1 MREYVS
7 LARFYDRLMRDS
19 DYSAWADYYE
29 ALFRRCGAQPRSVLD
44 LACGTGLLTCL
55 LAERGYE
62 TIGVDLSEEML
73 MQARERAEASPCAVK
88 PLWICQDLRE
98 LDLYGT
104 SDAVICSFDGL
115 NYVPPEDLGGVFKR
129 VSYFTEPGGLFIF
142 DLNTEAK
149 FRRMDGMTYVDEE
162 EDLFCVWR
170 TDLDEEERACV
181 YGVDL
186 FWKTGELWQRG
197 GEEHVEY
204 IHEPET
210 LPSLLADNGFTLLER
225 FGELSASPP
234 EPEADRVFYLAKRN
248 PY

>member
-1 MREYVS
+1 MPEYDS

-19 DYSAWADYYE
+19 DYTAWADYYE
-29 ALFRRCGAQPRSVLD
+29 ALFRAWGPAPRSVLD

-73 MQARERAEASPCAVK
+73 MQARERGERSPCAVK

-104 SDAVICSFDGL
+104 SDAVICSFDGM
-115 NYVPPEDLGGVFKR
+115 NYIPPEDLGGVFYR
-129 VSYFTEPGGLFIF
+129 ISCFTEPGGLFVF
-142 DLNTEAK
+142 DVNTEAK
-149 FRRMDGMTYVDEE
+149 FRRMDGMTYVDED

-170 TDLDEEERACV
+170 TDFDEDERACL

-186 FWKTGELWQRG
+186 FWREGRLWQRG
-197 GEEHVEY
+197 GEEHTEFV
-204 IHEPET
+204 HEPET
-210 LPSLLADNGFTLLER
+210 LAALLGENGFELLAR
-225 FGELSASPP
+225 YGELSMAPP
-234 EPEADRVFYLAKRN
+234 EPEADRVFYLARRKK
-248 PY
+248 